1 MNKIQHPEMAMN
13 LKYRLP
19 AGVLLG
25 ALLMTSCAVLDE
37 MAGSAGPGGESSR
50 GQIAEGLRE
59 ALMVAT
65 RRASDNVS
73 RPGGYL
79 DNQEIRIPLPPALQ
93 NAADQLRR
101 FGLSRQIDDLQRTMN
116 RAAEAAAEQAVPV
129 FADSIRQMSPSDV
142 LAVFNG
148 GDDAA
153 TRYLRSSSENQL
165 RQRYQPIVAE
175 RLQQVQ
181 GLALYRDIAASWN
194 RLPGVEPLEADLDT
208 FLTEKALDGLFSV
221 IAAEEQRIR
230 NDPVARTTEI
240 LRQVFGGR

>member
-1 MNKIQHPEMAMN
+1 M
-13 LKYRLP
+13 RLNNSLP
-19 AGVLLG
+19 IGVLVG

-37 MAGSAGPGGESSR
+37 ITRSTSPTGEPSR
-50 GQIAEGLRE
+50 ERVAEGLRE
-59 ALMVAT
+59 ALVVAS
-65 RRASDNVS
+65 RRASDQVS

-79 DNQEIRIPLPPALQ
+79 DNVEIRIPLPPTLQ

-101 FGLSRQIDDLQRTMN
+101 FGLSGQVDELQRTMN
-116 RAAEAAAEQAVPV
+116 RAAEAAAERAVPV

-153 TRYLRSSSENQL
+153 TKYLRRTAEGEL
-165 RQRYQPIVAE
+165 RQRYRPIVTE

-181 GLALYRDIAASWN
+181 GVALYRDIAASWN
-194 RLPGVEPLEADLDT
+194 RLPGVQPLEADLET
-208 FLTEKALDGLFSV
+208 FVTDRALDGLFSV

-230 NDPVARTTEI
+230 NDPVARTTEL
-240 LRQVFGGR
+240 LREVFGSR